1 MSFVHLHCH
10 SEYSLLDGANRIDDL
25 ITRALEFEQPALA
38 ITDHGNLHAAWE
50 FQEKAKKAKLKPIIG
65 MEAYVAP
72 GDRRL
77 KARPAPGAKPYYHL
91 VLLARDLQG
100 YRNLVKLSSLAYTE
114 GFYTKPRVDRE
125 LLARY
130 SEGLIVSSA
139 CLAGEV
145 AQHLMAG
152 RRDEARETAAWYAE
166 LFKDRYYLEVQ
177 AHDSEGQA
185 ELNTQIFA
193 LGEELGLPVIATN
206 DAHFLKQ
213 EDHDAHDVLLCIGLG
228 KDRQDANRMHYDRGL
243 YFKSAPEMLERFRD
257 RPDVLENTLRIAD
270 EIGVEFGKKYHVPAF
285 PLPADVAS
293 ENELLS
299 KLAIEGAKERYGEP
313 LPPEVRER
321 LDYELGVIHKTGYAG
336 YFLIVA
342 DFIKAARDRGIPVG
356 PGRGSAAGS
365 LVAYALRITN
375 VCPLKFDLLFER
387 FLNPERVSMPD
398 VDVDFCFE
406 RRGEVIDYVRQ
417 KYGKESVCQI
427 VTFGTMKSRA
437 AIKDVG
443 RTLGFTPA
451 ETDALAKLI
460 PNAPNFSLTVKEAIE
475 QIPDV
480 GRLYEGDERYRQL
493 LDYASALE
501 GLSRHTG
508 VHAAGVV
515 IAPGPVDDYVP
526 VLTQTSKGSGANG
539 EDEQI
544 VVAQYDMNCLE
555 KAGMLKMDFL
565 GLTTLTVIH
574 DAVESIQ
581 RRTGETLDLDAL
593 PLEDEQ
599 TFQMLRSGR
608 TAGVFQFESGLATDV
623 LRQMRCDRFDDL
635 VASNA
640 LLRPGPL
647 DSGMHLVYIRRKRG
661 EEPVTYPLDV
671 LEPILA
677 PTQGVITYQ
686 EQVMRIAQTLAGIS
700 LAEAD
705 VLRKA
710 VGKKD
715 AELIK
720 QELGKFVA
728 KSVERGFDPKVI
740 EELAGQIETFGRY
753 GFNKC
758 LPEYVEVLDASTGRL
773 VRIGDLYDRRA
784 SIGAVATCDEKTLS
798 LGHGRVLDVV
808 DNGVRPI
815 FRLRTESGREIDAT
829 GNHPFLT
836 VDGWRQLDALSV
848 GTAIAVPRRLPVEGA
863 ASWPAHEVIALG
875 HLLAEGNLCHP
886 SGLYYY
892 NQDADA
898 VADFVAAAEQFD
910 NVRCTTTPHH
920 GTLSVYTGRIDRH
933 AANGIFEWARA
944 LDLLGKTA
952 TEKEVPASAF
962 TLTNEQIALL
972 LGRLWDG
979 DGHVA
984 PASRSAFYATSSRR
998 LAGQVQH
1005 LLLRLGILARTREVR
1020 FPYGDT
1026 DRAGW
1031 QVFVTGA
1038 ENLRPFV
1045 ELVGRQM
1052 VSATKL
1058 AAVAAMPR
1066 DASVGATKDL
1076 VPVGP
1081 VRALARS
1088 AKSRAGVTWAAVE
1101 AGADASGRDLYPVGT
1116 NAEKIGFAR
1125 SFVGRLASYFDDPD
1139 LQRFARSDVLWDR
1152 VVSIEPAGE
1161 ARTFD
1166 LEVEGTHNFVAN
1178 DIIVHNSHS
1187 VAYSVVAFHTAYL
1200 KAHYPADFMAAL
1212 LSSCIGDTD
1221 SVVKYINEAREL
1233 GLEILPP
1240 DVNESGYKF
1249 TVVGEKKV
1257 RFGLGAIRN
1266 VGRGAI
1272 DSILAARHDGPFTTL
1287 FDFCERVDLRS
1298 CNKRVFEAL
1307 IASGALDS
1315 LGGHR
1320 AQYFAAIDTAVQE
1333 ASLKQQEAAMGQGS
1347 LFGEPSAEGTGPAA
1361 EQQLP
1366 NVAPMSESE
1375 RLTREK
1381 EILGFYI
1388 SGHPLEPY
1396 RMECELFASSTV
1408 SQLGRWTDQPVTLGV
1423 VITAIR
1429 KQLSKKSG
1437 AEFAR
1442 LVIEDFSGSA
1452 EVLVFPEAWSLIA
1465 DRVRTD
1471 VPVLLKGG
1479 YSRRDQGAETPTFIV
1494 ESVEPFAE
1502 KRLNGEVAIAIEL
1515 TRGDSLTPEVMSDVR
1530 SVIEQ
1535 HATSHSGA
1543 PPLELRWRDPSGP
1556 TARLRSRTLRLAATH
1571 AVLSDLRALLG
1582 AERVRLV
1589 RGG

>member
-25 ITRALEFEQPALA
+25 IKRALEFEQPALA

-50 FQEKAKKAKLKPIIG
+50 FQEKAKKAKVKPIIG

-72 GDRRL
+72 GDRRI

-114 GFYTKPRVDRE
+114 GFYTKPRIDRE
-125 LLARY
+125 LLAKH

-152 RRDEARETAAWYAE
+152 QYDQARDVAAWYAE
-166 LFKDRYYLEVQ
+166 LFQGRYYLEVQ
-177 AHDSEGQA
+177 AHDSEGQSQ
-185 ELNTQIFA
+185 LNREVFR
-193 LGEELGLPVIATN
+193 LGEDLGLPVIATN
-206 DAHFLKQ
+206 DAHFLKKD
-213 EDHDAHDVLLCIGLG
+213 DHDAHDVLLCIGLG
-228 KDRQDANRMHYDRGL
+228 KDREDPNRMHYDRGL

-257 RPDVLENTLRIAD
+257 RPDVLENTLKIAD
-270 EIGVEFGKKYHVPAF
+270 EVEVEFGKKYHVPAF
-285 PLPADVAS
+285 PLPTGVAS

-299 KLAIEGAKERYGEP
+299 QLAIEGAKERYGDP
-313 LPPEVRER
+313 LPAHVQDR

-336 YFLIVA
+336 YFLIVS

-365 LVAYALRITN
+365 LVAYALKITN
-375 VCPLKFDLLFER
+375 VCPLQFDLLFER

-437 AIKDVG
+437 AVKDVG

-460 PNAPNFSLTVKEAIE
+460 PNAPNFSLSVKEAIE

-480 GRLYEGDERYRQL
+480 GRLYETDERYRKL

-515 IAPGPVDDYVP
+515 IAPGPVDEYVP

-574 DAVESIQ
+574 DAVQSIA
-581 RRTGETLDLDAL
+581 RRTGTMLDLDAL
-593 PLEDEQ
+593 AFDDEE
-599 TFQMLRSGR
+599 TYRMLRSGR

-661 EEPVTYPLDV
+661 EEPVSYALPE
-671 LEPILA
+671 LEPILE

-720 QELGKFVA
+720 KELGKFTEKSIA
-728 KSVERGFDPKVI
+728 KGHDAKIIR
-740 EELAGQIETFGRY
+740 ELADQIETFGRY
-753 GFNKC
+753 GFNK
-758 LPEYVEVLDASTGRL
+758 
-773 VRIGDLYDRRA
+773 
-784 SIGAVATCDEKTLS
+784 
-798 LGHGRVLDVV
+798 
-808 DNGVRPI
+808 
-815 FRLRTESGREIDAT
+815 
-829 GNHPFLT
+829 
-836 VDGWRQLDALSV
+836 
-848 GTAIAVPRRLPVEGA
+848 
-863 ASWPAHEVIALG
+863 
-875 HLLAEGNLCHP
+875 
-886 SGLYYY
+886 
-892 NQDADA
+892 
-898 VADFVAAAEQFD
+898 
-910 NVRCTTTPHH
+910 
-920 GTLSVYTGRIDRH
+920 
-933 AANGIFEWARA
+933 
-944 LDLLGKTA
+944 
-952 TEKEVPASAF
+952 
-962 TLTNEQIALL
+962 
-972 LGRLWDG
+972 
-979 DGHVA
+979 
-984 PASRSAFYATSSRR
+984 
-998 LAGQVQH
+998 
-1005 LLLRLGILARTREVR
+1005 
-1020 FPYGDT
+1020 
-1026 DRAGW
+1026 
-1031 QVFVTGA
+1031 
-1038 ENLRPFV
+1038 
-1045 ELVGRQM
+1045 
-1052 VSATKL
+1052 
-1058 AAVAAMPR
+1058 
-1066 DASVGATKDL
+1066 
-1076 VPVGP
+1076 
-1081 VRALARS
+1081 
-1088 AKSRAGVTWAAVE
+1088 
-1101 AGADASGRDLYPVGT
+1101 
-1116 NAEKIGFAR
+1116 
-1125 SFVGRLASYFDDPD
+1125 
-1139 LQRFARSDVLWDR
+1139 
-1152 VVSIEPAGE
+1152 
-1161 ARTFD
+1161 
-1166 LEVEGTHNFVAN
+1166 
-1178 DIIVHNSHS
+1178 SHS
-1187 VAYSVVAFHTAYL
+1187 VAYSVVAYHTAYL

-1249 TVVGEKKV
+1249 TVVGDTKV

-1272 DSILAARHDGPFTTL
+1272 DSILAARGAANPEARSAEGLSEQKPFPSL
-1287 FDFCERVDLRS
+1287 FDFCERVDLRA

-1320 AQYFAAIDTAVQE
+1320 AQYWGALDTAIQE
-1333 ASLKQQEAAMGQGS
+1333 ASLKQQEAAVGQGS
-1347 LFGEPSAEGTGPAA
+1347 LFGGPADDA
-1361 EQQLP
+1361 GASTQAVNRTLP
-1366 NVAPMSESE
+1366 NVAPMPESE
-1375 RLTREK
+1375 RLTKEK

-1396 RMECELFASSTV
+1396 RMECELFATATV
-1408 SQLGRWTDQPVTLGV
+1408 SQLGKWTDQPVTLGI
-1423 VITAIR
+1423 VITAVR

-1442 LVIEDFSGSA
+1442 LTVEDFSGSA
-1452 EVLVFPEAWSLIA
+1452 EVLVFPEAWSLIS

-1494 ESVEPFAE
+1494 ETVEPFAE

-1515 TRGDSLTPEVMSDVR
+1515 ARGDTLSPEVMSDVR

-1535 HATSHSGA
+1535 HATHHAGA
-1543 PPLELRWRDPSGP
+1543 PPLELRWHDGNG
-1556 TARLRSRTLRLAATH
+1556 TKARLRSRSLRLAATH
-1571 AVLSDLRALLG
+1571 AALTDLRALLG
-1582 AERVRLV
+1582 TERVRLV
-1589 RGG
+1589 RGS